1 MTKILVTGGA
11 GYIGSHTSKLLAKKQ
26 HQQMVF
32 DSLERGH
39 KSAVRWGTLVE
50 ASLLDK
56 KALDAVMA
64 AFKPDVVVHFAAY
77 ALVGESV
84 TSPHLYYHNN
94 VLGTLNLLESM
105 RTYGVKNL
113 VFSSTCAVYGT
124 PIREGRLN
132 EEHPFNPINPY
143 GATKAMMEQAMRDY
157 GAYGIR
163 SVCLRYFNAAGA
175 DDDADIGEC
184 HEPETH
190 ALPLMINAALGKGSF
205 KVFGDDYP
213 TPDGTAIRDYI
224 HVSDIADAHLKAIEY
239 LMAGGQ
245 SAAVN
250 LGTGTGTSVMQL
262 LKAVEEVAG
271 QKVPYELA
279 PRRAGDP
286 PVLVADPG
294 LADIILGWRA
304 KRTNLTDI
312 VRSAWKWHSK

>member
-1 MTKILVTGGA
+1 MAKILVTGGA
-11 GYIGSHTSKLLAKKQ
+11 GYIGSHTSKLLAKKGHTQ
-26 HQQMVF
+26 IVF

-39 KSAVRWGTLVE
+39 KSAVKWGTLVE

-56 KALDAVMA
+56 KALDATFA
-64 AFKPDVVVHFAAY
+64 AFKPDAVVHFAAY

-94 VLGTLNLLESM
+94 VLGTLNLLEAM
-105 RTYGVKNL
+105 RTHGTKNL

-132 EEHPFNPINPY
+132 EDHPFHPINPY

-157 GAYGIR
+157 SAYGIR

-190 ALPLMINAALGKGSF
+190 ALPLMLRAALGKGGF

-224 HVSDIADAHLKAIEY
+224 HVNDLADAHLKAIEH
-239 LMAGGQ
+239 LMAGGE

-250 LGTGTGTSVMQL
+250 LGTGKGTSVMQL
-262 LKAVEEVAG
+262 LKAVEEVTG
-271 QKVPYELA
+271 LPVPAEIVG
-279 PRRAGDP
+279 RRAGDP
-286 PVLVADPG
+286 PMLVADPS
-294 LADIILGWRA
+294 LADVILGWKA
-304 KRTNLTDI
+304 KRTDLNDI
-312 VRSAWKWHSK
+312 VRSAWKWHNK